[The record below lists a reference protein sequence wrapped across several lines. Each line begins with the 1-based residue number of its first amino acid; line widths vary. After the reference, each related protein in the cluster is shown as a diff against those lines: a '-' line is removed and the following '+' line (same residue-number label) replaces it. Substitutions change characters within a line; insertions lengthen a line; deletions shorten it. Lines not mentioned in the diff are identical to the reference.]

1 MEVFPSKNITF
12 GVEILALP
20 MATLYLHIP
29 FCKQICSYCDFY
41 RVGAVELLPAVV
53 EQMHTE
59 MEHRASYLS
68 ERRLSSIYFGG
79 GTPSLLHPSDIEA
92 LINRARELFDCSAV
106 GEITI
111 EANPDDL
118 SDEYIEALHKTSVN
132 RVSLGIQSFDDEVL
146 RFMNRRHTGTEAEI
160 VVERLR
166 KAGINNISIDI
177 IFGVGG
183 FEQDHLGES
192 LRRAIALDVEHIS
205 AYHLT
210 VEERTRLGIMVR
222 KGEYKPIPE
231 ERSEE
236 EFLRV
241 HKALTLAGYDHY
253 EVSNFAK
260 RGRRAEHNSAYWRG
274 VEYLGIGAGAHSF
287 SGDNRTWCTSTA
299 KEYAEGVFKYDGEK
313 LSTTDHLN
321 EYVMTG
327 LRTSQGIDLSYI
339 AARFGASDRE
349 HIEHSAHCWL
359 ESGCLQLINNQLF
372 IPAEHFL
379 VSDAVIESLF
389 V

>member
-41 RVGAVELLPAVV
+41 RVGAVELLPSVV
-53 EQMHTE
+53 EQMHSE
-59 MEHRASYLS
+59 MERRASYLTQ
-68 ERRLSSIYFGG
+68 RQLTSIYFGG

-92 LINRARELFDCSAV
+92 LINRARRLFDCSTV
-106 GEITI
+106 SEITI

-118 SDEYIEALHKTSVN
+118 SQTYVEALRDTSVN

-146 RFMNRRHTGTEAEI
+146 RFMNRRHTGTEAEQA
-160 VVERLR
+160 VERLR
-166 KAGINNISIDI
+166 NAGIDNISIDI

-192 LRRAIALDVEHIS
+192 LRRATALDVEHIS

-210 VEERTRLGIMVR
+210 VEERTRLGLMVR
-222 KGEYKPIPE
+222 KGEYTPISE
-231 ERSEE
+231 ERSEA

-241 HKALTLAGYDHY
+241 HQALSEAGYDHY

-260 RGRRAEHNSAYWRG
+260 CGRRAEHNSAYWSG

-287 SGDNRTWCTSTA
+287 SGDNRTWCISTA
-299 KEYAEGVFKYDGEK
+299 KEYAAGVFKYEGEE
-313 LSTTDHLN
+313 LTTTDHLN
-321 EYVMTG
+321 EYVMTA
-327 LRTSQGIDLSYI
+327 LRTSRGVDLSHI
-339 AARFGASDRE
+339 ASRFGTSERE
-349 HIEHSAHCWL
+349 RIERLSQSWL
-359 ESGCLQLINNQLF
+359 ASGCLQQANNQLF

>member
-1 MEVFPSKNITF
+1 
-12 GVEILALP
+12 

-41 RVGAVELLPAVV
+41 RVGAVELLPSVV
-53 EQMHTE
+53 EQMHSE
-59 MEHRASYLS
+59 MERRASYLTQ
-68 ERRLSSIYFGG
+68 RRLTSIYFGG

-92 LINRARELFDCSAV
+92 LINRARRLFDCSAV
-106 GEITI
+106 SEITI
-111 EANPDDL
+111 EANPDDI
-118 SDEYIEALHKTSVN
+118 SQTYVEALRDTSVN

-146 RFMNRRHTGTEAEI
+146 RFMNRRHTGTEAERA
-160 VVERLR
+160 VERLR
-166 KAGINNISIDI
+166 NVGIDNISIDI

-192 LRRAIALDVEHIS
+192 LRRATALDVEHIS

-210 VEERTRLGIMVR
+210 VEERTRLGLMVR
-222 KGEYKPIPE
+222 KGEYTPISE
-231 ERSEE
+231 ERSEA

-241 HKALTLAGYDHY
+241 HQALSEVGYDHY

-260 RGRRAEHNSAYWRG
+260 RGRRAEHNSAYWSG

-287 SGDNRTWCTSTA
+287 SGDNRTWCISTA
-299 KEYAEGVFKYDGEK
+299 KEYATGVFKYEGEE
-313 LSTTDHLN
+313 LTTTDHLN
-321 EYVMTG
+321 EYVMTA
-327 LRTSQGIDLSYI
+327 LRTSRGVDLSHI
-339 AARFGASDRE
+339 ASRFGTSERE
-349 HIEHSAHCWL
+349 RIERLSQSWL
-359 ESGCLQLINNQLF
+359 ASGCLQQANNQLF